1 MKKLFALFLALMMI
15 VCLAACGEANQPSD
29 DGNTPSENVTAYSDS
44 LEILSAIWDAMPEDS
59 RFPCYRV
66 FYRGTHSNKMMMIRE
81 SA

>member
-44 LEILSAIWDAMPEDS
+44 LEILSAIWDAMP
-59 RFPCYRV
+59 
-66 FYRGTHSNKMMMIRE
+66 
-81 SA
+81 